1 MYSDKNYFLTK
12 IKLEEL
18 NNLTETNDSNLNDA
32 IAAADSLIDGYLKK
46 VVKTLPL
53 NPVPEIIKQTSYQI
67 AIYFLHDRIQYSDI
81 PERVALNYDN
91 AISFL
96 IDVASGKA
104 NIHVVDDANLNP
116 QIEFESDE
124 NVFDR
129 NAF

>member
-18 NNLTETNDSNLNDA
+18 NNLTETSDSNLNDA

-67 AIYFLHDRIQYSDI
+67 ALYFLHDRIQYSDI

-116 QIEFESDE
+116 QIEFETDE
-124 NVFDR
+124 NVFNR
-129 NAF
+129 ESF

>member
-12 IKLEEL
+12 IKEEEL

-32 IAAADSLIDGYLKK
+32 IGAADSLINGYLKK

-53 NPVPEIIKQTSYQI
+53 NPVPEIIKLTSYQL
-67 AIYFLHDRIQYSDI
+67 ALYYLHDRIQYSDI
-81 PERVALNYDN
+81 PERVKLNYDN

-104 NIHVVDDANLNP
+104 NVHVVQDDNLNA
-116 QIEFESDE
+116 QIEFDTDE
-124 NVFDR
+124 NVFTR
-129 NAF
+129 NSF